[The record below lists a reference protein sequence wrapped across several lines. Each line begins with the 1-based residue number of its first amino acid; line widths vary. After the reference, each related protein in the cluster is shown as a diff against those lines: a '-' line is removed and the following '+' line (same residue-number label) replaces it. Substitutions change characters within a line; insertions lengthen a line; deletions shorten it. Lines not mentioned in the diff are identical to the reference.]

1 MKAIFTKEIAQKM
14 YESNEQS
21 LKDFALLNY
30 PELRKKQLPKTWD
43 ELKTIDGYYY
53 STFDKEGIVEAMNF
67 HTRRNENRII
77 FATKEQAEASIAMA
91 QLSQLREVYRDG
103 WKPDWSDDS
112 FKYSIGLFKDRLD
125 KEYYKYSCSFL
136 SFQSAEVRDEF
147 LENFR
152 ELILTAKPLMS

>member
-1 MKAIFTKEIAQKM
+1 MKPILTKEIAQKM

-30 PELRKKQLPKTWD
+30 PELGKKQLPKSWE
-43 ELKTIDGYYY
+43 ELVAFKGFYVDSDCTIDKCMDYTIHID
-53 STFDKEGIVEAMNF
+53 S
-67 HTRRNENRII
+67 RNV

-103 WKPDWSDDS
+103 WKPDFSNS
-112 FKYSIGLFKDRLD
+112 ETKYVIEFYENKIYKD
-125 KEYYKYSCSFL
+125 ECCGTNNFL

-152 ELILTAKPLMS
+152 DLILTAKHLMS

>member
-1 MKAIFTKEIAQKM
+1 MKPTLTKEIAQKM

-30 PELRKKQLPKTWD
+30 PELGEKQLPKSWE
-43 ELKTIDGYYY
+43 ELNYIKRGYYVGSDSTISGDGGGFTIDRQ
-53 STFDKEGIVEAMNF
+53 N
-67 HTRRNENRII
+67 RNT

-112 FKYSIGLFKDRLD
+112 SKYSIGLFKERLD
-125 KEYYKYSCSFL
+125 DDNYKYSCNFL
-136 SFQSAEVRDEF
+136 SFQSVEVRDEF

-152 ELILTAKPLMS
+152 DLILTAKPLMS

>member
-1 MKAIFTKEIAQKM
+1 MKQTLTKEIAQKM

-30 PELRKKQLPKTWD
+30 PELGGKQLPKTWE
-43 ELKTIDGYYY
+43 ELKDVKGWYVEYNSIVVGANYPNSDNE
-53 STFDKEGIVEAMNF
+53 DKN
-67 HTRRNENRII
+67 I

-91 QLSQLREVYRDG
+91 QLSQLREVYQDG
-103 WKPDWSDDS
+103 WKPDFSNS
-112 FKYSIGLFKDRLD
+112 ETKYVIEFYENKIYKD
-125 KEYYKYSCSFL
+125 ECCGTNNFL

-152 ELILTAKPLMS
+152 DLILTAKTLMS

>member
-1 MKAIFTKEIAQKM
+1 MKQTLTKEIAQKM

-21 LKDFALLNY
+21 LKDFVLLNY
-30 PELRKKQLPKTWD
+30 PELVEKQLTKSWE
-43 ELKTIDGYYY
+43 ELKDVKGWYVEYNSIVVGANYPNSDNE
-53 STFDKEGIVEAMNF
+53 DKN
-67 HTRRNENRII
+67 I

-103 WKPDWSDDS
+103 WNPDFSNS
-112 FKYSIGLFKDRLD
+112 ETKYVIEFYENKIYKD
-125 KEYYKYSCSFL
+125 ECCGTNNFL

-152 ELILTAKPLMS
+152 DLILTAKPLMS

>member
-1 MKAIFTKEIAQKM
+1 MKPILTKEIAQKM

-30 PELRKKQLPKTWD
+30 PELGKKQLPKAWE
-43 ELKTIDGYYY
+43 ELKDVKGWYVEYNSIVVGANYPNSDNE
-53 STFDKEGIVEAMNF
+53 DKN
-67 HTRRNENRII
+67 I

-103 WKPDWSDDS
+103 WNPDFSNS
-112 FKYSIGLFKDRLD
+112 ETKYVIEFYENKIYKD
-125 KEYYKYSCSFL
+125 ECCGTNNFL

-152 ELILTAKPLMS
+152 DLILTAKPLMS

>member
-1 MKAIFTKEIAQKM
+1 MKPTLTKEIAQKM

-30 PELRKKQLPKTWD
+30 PELGKKQLPKTWD
-43 ELKTIDGYYY
+43 ELKDVKGWYIEYNSIVVGANYPNSDNE
-53 STFDKEGIVEAMNF
+53 DKN
-67 HTRRNENRII
+67 I

-103 WKPDWSDDS
+103 WNPDFSNS
-112 FKYSIGLFKDRLD
+112 ETKYVIEFYENKIYKD
-125 KEYYKYSCSFL
+125 ECCGTNNFL

>member
-1 MKAIFTKEIAQKM
+1 MKQTLTKEIAQKM

-30 PELRKKQLPKTWD
+30 PELGKKQLPKSWD

-53 STFDKEGIVEAMNF
+53 STFDKERIVEAMNC

-103 WKPDWSDDS
+103 WKPDFSNS
-112 FKYSIGLFKDRLD
+112 ETKYVIEFYENKIYRIA
-125 KEYYKYSCSFL
+125 KNVCCS
-136 SFQSAEVRDEF
+136 
-147 LENFR
+147 
-152 ELILTAKPLMS
+152 

>member
-1 MKAIFTKEIAQKM
+1 MKPILTKEIAQKM

-30 PELRKKQLPKTWD
+30 PELGKKQLPKTWE
-43 ELKTIDGYYY
+43 ELKDVKGWYIEYNSIVVGANYPNSDNE
-53 STFDKEGIVEAMNF
+53 DKN
-67 HTRRNENRII
+67 I

-103 WKPDWSDDS
+103 WKPDFSNS
-112 FKYSIGLFKDRLD
+112 ETKYVIEFYENKIYKD
-125 KEYYKYSCSFL
+125 ECCGTNNFL

-152 ELILTAKPLMS
+152 DLILIAKPLMS

>member
-1 MKAIFTKEIAQKM
+1 MKQTLTKEIAQKM

-30 PELRKKQLPKTWD
+30 PELGKKQLPKSWE
-43 ELKTIDGYYY
+43 ELNYIKRGYYVGSDSTISGDGGGFTIDRQ
-53 STFDKEGIVEAMNF
+53 N
-67 HTRRNENRII
+67 RNT

-103 WKPDWSDDS
+103 WKPNWKDAED
-112 FKYSIGLFKDRLD
+112 KYCI
-125 KEYYKYSCSFL
+125 EYYRDEINNCRYCNTSQFL

-152 ELILTAKPLMS
+152 DLILTAKPLMS

>member
-1 MKAIFTKEIAQKM
+1 MKPILTKEIAQKM

-30 PELRKKQLPKTWD
+30 PELGKKQLPKTWE
-43 ELKTIDGYYY
+43 ELKDVKGWYVEYNSIV
-53 STFDKEGIVEAMNF
+53 VEANYPESD
-67 HTRRNENRII
+67 NEDKNI

-103 WKPDWSDDS
+103 WKPDFSNS
-112 FKYSIGLFKDRLD
+112 ETKYVIEFYENKIYKD
-125 KEYYKYSCSFL
+125 ECCGTNNFL
-136 SFQSAEVRDEF
+136 SFQSAEIRDEF

>member
-1 MKAIFTKEIAQKM
+1 MKPILTKEIAQKM

-30 PELRKKQLPKTWD
+30 PELGEKQLPKTWE
-43 ELKTIDGYYY
+43 ELKDVKGWYVEYNSIVVGANYPNSDNE
-53 STFDKEGIVEAMNF
+53 DKN
-67 HTRRNENRII
+67 I

-103 WKPDWSDDS
+103 WNPDFSNS
-112 FKYSIGLFKDRLD
+112 ETKYVIEFYENKIYKD
-125 KEYYKYSCSFL
+125 ECCGTNNFL

-152 ELILTAKPLMS
+152 DLILTAKPLMS

>member
-1 MKAIFTKEIAQKM
+1 MKPTLTKEIAQKM

-30 PELRKKQLPKTWD
+30 PELGEKQLPKSWE
-43 ELKTIDGYYY
+43 ELNYIKRGYYVGSDSTISGDGGGFTIDRQNRN
-53 STFDKEGIVEAMNF
+53 TFA
-67 HTRRNENRII
+67 
-77 FATKEQAEASIAMA
+77 AKEQAEASIAMA

-103 WKPDWSDDS
+103 WNPDFSNS
-112 FKYSIGLFKDRLD
+112 ETKYVIEFYENKIYKD
-125 KEYYKYSCSFL
+125 ECCGTNNFL